1 VGGDSISHC
10 EWCLGGYSAKESPAG
25 GVRKLR
31 YNKGLPRLCS
41 SSLEVDERAV
51 SMAKGD
57 KVLSS
62 GEVAQICHVAPRT
75 AQKWIDAGLLKGYR
89 IPGSR
94 DRRVPIDE
102 MVRFMEHHGMP
113 VPPELRKRQKD

>member
-1 VGGDSISHC
+1 
-10 EWCLGGYSAKESPAG
+10 
-25 GVRKLR
+25 
-31 YNKGLPRLCS
+31 
-41 SSLEVDERAV
+41 
-51 SMAKGD
+51 MAKGD

-94 DRRVPIDE
+94 DRRVPVEE
-102 MVRFMEHHGMP
+102 MVRFMKHHGIP
-113 VPPELRKRQKD
+113 VSPELLKRQDA

>member
-1 VGGDSISHC
+1 
-10 EWCLGGYSAKESPAG
+10 
-25 GVRKLR
+25 
-31 YNKGLPRLCS
+31 
-41 SSLEVDERAV
+41 
-51 SMAKGD
+51 MAKGD

-94 DRRVPIDE
+94 DRRVPVEE
-102 MVRFMEHHGMP
+102 MFRFMKEHGIP
-113 VPPELRKRQKD
+113 VPADFSAKLGE